1 MKRAI
6 LPLIVGVAMCGTAA
20 SAATNITAVNAT
32 PVYSGPAPVFD
43 FDTPGTTPTFL
54 GGGVVGDVPGQHVQP
69 TGSLGSFYSVGP
81 STSEPGVVDLGI
93 SGLAWISFLWGS
105 VDTYNTLQLL
115 DAGNNILDTITGSQI
130 QAGANGQ
137 TTSLVTLNLTG
148 PQSQVA
154 KLWLNS
160 SGTNAFEIDNI
171 AFQAVPEPATWMML
185 ILGMLGV
192 GFAMRRRTSE
202 PSVRVRYV

>member
-6 LPLIVGVAMCGTAA
+6 LPLLVGVAMCGTAA
-20 SAATNITAVNAT
+20 NAATNITAVDAT
-32 PVYSGPAPVFD
+32 AVYSGPTPVFD
-43 FDTPGTTPTFL
+43 FDGSTPAYS
-54 GGGVVGDVPGQHVQP
+54 GGGVVTDVPGLHVQP
-69 TGSLGSFYSVGP
+69 TGSLGNFYSAGP
-81 STSEPGVVDLGI
+81 STSEPGTIDLGL

-148 PQSQVA
+148 DQSQVA
-154 KLWLNS
+154 KLWLTSN
-160 SGTNAFEIDNI
+160 GTNAFEIDNI

-192 GFAMRRRTSE
+192 GFAMRRRSSE
-202 PSVRVRYV
+202 QNVRVRYV

>member
-32 PVYSGPAPVFD
+32 PVYSGAPPVFD

-81 STSEPGVVDLGI
+81 STREPGVVDLGI

-105 VDTYNTLQLL
+105 VDTYYTLQLL

-130 QAGANGQ
+130 QAGANGT
-137 TTSLVTLNLTG
+137 TTSLVTLGLTG
-148 PQSQVA
+148 PETQVA

-160 SGTNAFEIDNI
+160 SGVNAFEIDNI
-171 AFQAVPEPATWMML
+171 AAVPEPSTWLML

-202 PSVRVRYV
+202 QTTRVRYV